1 MREGGGNCLKYLKKG
16 WNRKEGR
23 GNEDFKKVGQVGS
36 RDGYLKKGGWKPLT
50 NYDNI
55 YKLPKEGLKTHHL
68 NLFAFTIGELYYYR
82 LFEISTKVCSVISFS
97 SHSYHTDTSQR

>member
-1 MREGGGNCLKYLKKG
+1 MKILKRWSKRGQGIGILKRGGG
-16 WNRKEGR
+16 
-23 GNEDFKKVGQVGS
+23 
-36 RDGYLKKGGWKPLT
+36 GGWKPLT